1 MQRGSTTTKS
11 DDKGT
16 TRQTPLTLTPYL
28 TCLCK
33 RAQETPRCFKLT
45 SMLRVSKPLTQERRV
60 RDLQIRQLRVIC
72 STQPK
77 ILTMRPY
84 WLTIKQLK
92 APLTGQWQRST
103 WADNNL
109 QWISNRKGQAT
120 LPAKLRTGATR
131 GSQCHPIITT
141 LFRVLN
147 TTTVAVP
154 KKTII
159 SNKWAC
165 SRRFRRLT
173 CWTRGL
179 TWWCPRRRASSAA
192 ASARWAHSPSTV
204 SSHLGDPAIMQIR
217 PMRAIHL
224 KAQQAFITIILT
236 TLSSRSSIKSL
247 KLHFKMLQTT
257 SYPACTSNQTIKGKV

>member
-11 DDKGT
+11 DDRGT
-16 TRQTPLTLTPYL
+16 TRQTPLTLTLYSI
-28 TCLCK
+28 CLCR

-45 SMLRVSKPLTQERRV
+45 RTLREAKPLTQERRG

-72 STQPK
+72 SIQPK

-92 APLTGQWQRST
+92 APQTGQWQRST
-103 WADNNL
+103 WADNNHR
-109 QWISNRKGQAT
+109 WINNRKGRAT
-120 LPAKLRTGATR
+120 LPARVRTGATR
-131 GSQCHPIITT
+131 GSQWQPIITI

-165 SRRFRRLT
+165 SRHFRLLT
-173 CWTRGL
+173 CWTTGL
-179 TWWCPRRRASSAA
+179 T
-192 ASARWAHSPSTV
+192 
-204 SSHLGDPAIMQIR
+204 
-217 PMRAIHL
+217 
-224 KAQQAFITIILT
+224 
-236 TLSSRSSIKSL
+236 
-247 KLHFKMLQTT
+247 
-257 SYPACTSNQTIKGKV
+257 